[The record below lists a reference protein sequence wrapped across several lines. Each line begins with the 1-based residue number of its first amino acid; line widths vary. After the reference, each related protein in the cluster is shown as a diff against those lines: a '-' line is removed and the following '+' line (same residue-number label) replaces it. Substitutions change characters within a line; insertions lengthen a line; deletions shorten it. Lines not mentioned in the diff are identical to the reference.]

1 MDSVDVWDSPLIAY
15 ELEVDQV
22 NNWPHLPRSLTG
34 REKIILDLLPNDRE
48 RVPVDQ
54 AKIGEEDR
62 HEDRTPEELVDGHFR
77 EDGDGIRAW
86 NLLVEPIVEVVTRWT
101 VVDEA
106 EEGEGGKTLV
116 VDGSSSDE
124 DLMNVGRLV
133 MTNEKRCLSQ
143 NDE

>member
-1 MDSVDVWDSPLIAY
+1 M
-15 ELEVDQV
+15 
-22 NNWPHLPRSLTG
+22 
-34 REKIILDLLPNDRE
+34 DLLPNNRE

-54 AKIGEEDR
+54 AKVGEEDR
-62 HEDRTPEELVDGHFR
+62 HEDRTPEELVDGNFR

>member
-1 MDSVDVWDSPLIAY
+1 M
-15 ELEVDQV
+15 
-22 NNWPHLPRSLTG
+22 
-34 REKIILDLLPNDRE
+34 DLLPNDRE

-54 AKIGEEDR
+54 AKVGEEDR
-62 HEDRTPEELVDGHFR
+62 HEDGTPEELVDGNFR

-101 VVDEA
+101 MVDKT
-106 EEGEGGKTLV
+106 EEGEGCKTLV

-133 MTNEKRCLSQ
+133 MDNERFVYHKMMNKCV
-143 NDE
+143 